1 MNIKITKSS
10 YKTKD
15 NKRAI
20 IYDCSSKNYRKKIK
34 TGLFIPEEYFQSP
47 NSPLSISLKITLD
60 KVKEKKQD
68 ALNKYIKNNWTLSQL
83 EDYLRKGI
91 NIYSLEEYVKND
103 FIKNKNLIT
112 GNDYLNVIR
121 VFKKHLN
128 KTHIHFKDIME
139 YENILEFRINALKKG
154 IKISSLNSY
163 LKKMSVIMNQAHRD
177 GFLNRKF
184 ELPKYILEKR
194 QKVKKIL
201 IFDKNDFVESVNK
214 SNDIFQLQSV
224 SIMCMLIICGGMSPS
239 NFMQYRVINNMKKRD
254 LVGSMIYENDSKFLK
269 FKKSNK
275 GSVFK
280 YVKLDYNKLKIIE
293 IVKILFYIT
302 HFEKYPYIFSSF
314 SNYDKIFDFDIQK
327 NHNLYRNIWNFYQAR
342 IKEISNLKFRD
353 AKDIYY
359 NTINGIEMNKIV
371 SDILFA
377 RLNDIDLISHEY
389 TKSIIENIE
398 IAENKISKLLSVN
411 ELIQVIINKSIF
423 LGIDLN
429 KISLSEIQTP
439 QQFSNL
445 IQKINMYHKDL

>member
-1 MNIKITKSS
+1 MNIKITKST

-34 TGLFIPEEYFQSP
+34 TGVFISEEFFQNP
-47 NSPLSISLKITLD
+47 KSPLSIPLQITLD
-60 KVKEKKQD
+60 KIEVKKQD
-68 ALNKYIKNNWTLSQL
+68 ALNKYINHNWTKVQL
-83 EDYLRKGI
+83 EEYLKKGI

-103 FIKNKNLIT
+103 FVKNKNIIT

-139 YENILEFRINALKKG
+139 YNTILEFKINALKKG
-154 IKISSLNSY
+154 IKISSINSY
-163 LKKMSVIMNQAHRD
+163 LKKISVIMNQALRD
-177 GFLNRKF
+177 GFVNRKF
-184 ELPKYILEKR
+184 ELPKYIIENR
-194 QKVKKIL
+194 QKEKKIL
-201 IFDKNDFVESVNK
+201 IFDKNKFIESINK
-214 SNDIFQLQSV
+214 SNDIFQLQSI
-224 SIMCMLIICGGMSPS
+224 SIMFMLIICGGMSPS
-239 NFMQYRVINNMKKRD
+239 NLMNYMVINNIKKTD
-254 LVGSMIYENDSKFLK
+254 LVGSMIYENHSEFLK

-280 YVKLDYNKLKIIE
+280 FIKLDYNKLKIIE

-302 HFEKYPYIFSSF
+302 HFEKHPYIFSSF
-314 SNYDKIFDFDIQK
+314 SNSNKVFDFDIEK
-327 NHNLYRNIWNFYQAR
+327 NNNLYRNIWNFYQLR
-342 IKEISNLKFRD
+342 IREVSNLKFSD

-359 NTINGIEMNKIV
+359 NTLNEVKMNKIV
-371 SDILFA
+371 SDVLFA
-377 RLNDIDLISHEY
+377 RLNEKELISHGY
-389 TKSIIENIE
+389 TKNLIEDIE

-411 ELIQVIINKSIF
+411 ELIQVIINKSIL

-429 KISLSEIQTP
+429 KISLREIQTP